1 MRRFILLSLCVATVA
16 RAEFK
21 AAYVD
26 FQRALVEVDEG
37 RAAKQR
43 LQVKADARKKELEGE
58 KTSLEKEADV
68 FKKQEATM
76 DDKAR
81 RAKVEGLMKRQSDLA
96 EKVQKAQAEIADA
109 ERKEMSSILP
119 KFEAILGEI
128 AQREGLSMVFDRAS
142 SGLAWAPP
150 YLDLTNE
157 LIRTYNS
164 RKGGAPKAGDVAKPA
179 DPKPAPKPADA
190 PTK

>member
-1 MRRFILLSLCVATVA
+1 MRRFALLTLCLATVA

-26 FQRALVEVDEG
+26 FQRALVEVEEG
-37 RAAKQR
+37 RAARQR

-58 KTSLEKEADV
+58 KVSLEQEAEV

-81 RAKVEGLMKRQSDLA
+81 RTRVEGLMKRQQDLA
-96 EKVQKAQAEIADA
+96 DKVQKAQVEISDA
-109 ERKEMSSILP
+109 ERKEMATILP

-157 LIRTYNS
+157 LIRTYNA
-164 RKGGAPKAGDVAKPA
+164 RKAGAAKGADAPKAADAAKPKAGGAP
-179 DPKPAPKPADA
+179 
-190 PTK
+190 TK